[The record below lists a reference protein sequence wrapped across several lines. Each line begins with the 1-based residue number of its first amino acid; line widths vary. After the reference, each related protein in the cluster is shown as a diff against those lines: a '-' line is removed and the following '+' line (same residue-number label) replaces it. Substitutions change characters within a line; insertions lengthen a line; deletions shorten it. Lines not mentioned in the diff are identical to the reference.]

1 MKKLKKLF
9 IITGVVFIIL
19 VLQFCVFYNSVVAT
33 QLDSAN
39 IYMVGDCG
47 SLLRYKGVEV
57 KVSYV
62 QYTYEGVNYP
72 AYCLDKT
79 KPGAENGAYTVSVN
93 SMIQDVGLWRRII
106 NGYPYKSLEE
116 LGVANKEEAFTA
128 TKQAI
133 YCYIHGNNPADYEPI
148 GEAGQRTLNAL
159 KMIVNNANNSTE
171 NMISNKITIEK
182 LDTSF
187 KQDSKEPEYISKSY
201 KISSLGEIENYKITI
216 EKNNNELIEGM
227 KITDSNNQI
236 KNEFNPNE
244 NFKILIPIKYLNQ
257 KGDFKIHIQTRIK
270 TKPVLYGMA
279 ETAGYQDYALTAAT
293 YEDSIE
299 DITDEYSEN
308 ETKIK
313 IIKYDQETKETL
325 SNVEFQLLNSNKEII
340 FANLLTDEN
349 GEILIEHLLPGTY
362 YLKETKVLDGYIENN
377 ELIKVDV
384 GYNETVTVKV
394 NNLQEDEPEEEIPPE
409 KEISNSVIE
418 KDVEKEAKEE
428 IKKLPVTGM

>member
-1 MKKLKKLF
+1 MKKVLKISL
-9 IITGVVFIIL
+9 ILISIIIL
-19 VLQFCVFYNSVVAT
+19 NMLLIINSVNAVS
-33 QLDSAN
+33 LGKIN
-39 IYMVGDCG
+39 ITSGGDCG
-47 SLLRYKGVEV
+47 RLLKYRGIEVIVYYAQYESNGVI
-57 KVSYV
+57 
-62 QYTYEGVNYP
+62 YP

-79 KPGAENGAYTVSVN
+79 KQGVTDNIQYSVSVN
-93 SMIQDVGLWRRII
+93 EAIKDVGLWRYII
-106 NGYPYKSLEE
+106 NGYPYKTIEE
-116 LGVANKEEAFTA
+116 LGCANKEEAFTA

-227 KITDSNNQI
+227 KITDSNNKI

-257 KGDFKIHIQTRIK
+257 KGDFKIHIQTRVK

-279 ETAGYQDYALTAAT
+279 ETSGYQDYALTAAT

-313 IIKYDQETKETL
+313 IIKYDKETKETL
-325 SNVEFQLLNSNKEII
+325 SNVEFQLLNSNQEII

>member
-1 MKKLKKLF
+1 MKKFLKISL
-9 IITGVVFIIL
+9 IIFSILILNILLII
-19 VLQFCVFYNSVVAT
+19 NSVNAVN
-33 QLDSAN
+33 LGKVN
-39 IYMVGDCG
+39 ITSGGDCG
-47 SLLRYKGVEV
+47 RLLKYKGIEV
-57 KVSYV
+57 IVFYA
-62 QYTYEGVNYP
+62 QYEANGVIYP

-79 KPGAENGAYTVSVN
+79 KQGVSDTIQYPVSVN
-93 SMIQDVGLWRRII
+93 EAIKDVGLWRYII
-106 NGYPYKSLEE
+106 NGYPYKTIEE
-116 LGVANKEEAFTA
+116 LGCANKEEAFTA

-171 NMISNKITIEK
+171 NMISNKITVEK

-201 KISSLGEIENYKITI
+201 KISSLGQLENYKVTI
-216 EKNNNELIEGM
+216 EKGNNELIEGI

-236 KNEFNPNE
+236 KKEFNPNE
-244 NFKILIPIKYLNQ
+244 RFKILIPIKYLNE
-257 KGDFKIHIQTRIK
+257 KGDFKIHIQTRVK
-270 TKPVLYGMA
+270 TKPVLYGA
-279 ETAGYQDYALTAAT
+279 SETPGYQDYALTGAT

-299 DITDEYSEN
+299 DIVDEYSEN

-313 IIKYDQETKETL
+313 VIKYDKETKETL

-340 FANLLTDEN
+340 YANLVTDEN
-349 GEILIEHLLPGTY
+349 GEILIDHLLPGTY
-362 YLKETKVLDGYIENN
+362 YLKETNPLDGYIENE

-394 NNLQEDEPEEEIPPE
+394 NNLQEDEPEEETPPE

-418 KDVEKEAKEE
+418 KEEKKK

>member
-1 MKKLKKLF
+1 MKKFLKISL
-9 IITGVVFIIL
+9 IVISIIIL
-19 VLQFCVFYNSVVAT
+19 NMLLIINSVNAVN
-33 QLDSAN
+33 LGKIN
-39 IYMVGDCG
+39 ITSGGDCG
-47 SLLRYKGVEV
+47 RLLKYRGIEVIVYYAQYESNGVI
-57 KVSYV
+57 
-62 QYTYEGVNYP
+62 YP

-79 KPGAENGAYTVSVN
+79 KQGVTDNIQYSVSVN
-93 SMIQDVGLWRRII
+93 EAIKDVGLWRYII
-106 NGYPYKSLEE
+106 NGYPYKTIEE
-116 LGVANKEEAFTA
+116 LGCANKEEAFTA

-159 KMIVNNANNSTE
+159 KMIVNNASNSTE

-257 KGDFKIHIQTRIK
+257 KGDFKIHIQTRVK

-279 ETAGYQDYALTAAT
+279 ETSGYQDYALTAAT

-313 IIKYDQETKETL
+313 IIKYDKETKETL
-325 SNVEFQLLNSNKEII
+325 SNVEFQLLNSNQEII

-362 YLKETKVLDGYIENN
+362 YLKETRALDKYVENN

-428 IKKLPVTGM
+428 VKKLPVTGM

>member
-1 MKKLKKLF
+1 MKKVLKISL
-9 IITGVVFIIL
+9 ILISIIIL
-19 VLQFCVFYNSVVAT
+19 NMLLIINSVNAVN
-33 QLDSAN
+33 LGKIN
-39 IYMVGDCG
+39 ITSGGDCG
-47 SLLRYKGVEV
+47 RLLKYRGIEVIVYYAQYESNGVI
-57 KVSYV
+57 
-62 QYTYEGVNYP
+62 YP

-79 KPGAENGAYTVSVN
+79 KQGVTDNIQYSVSVN
-93 SMIQDVGLWRRII
+93 ESIKDVGLWRYII
-106 NGYPYKSLEE
+106 NGYPYKTIEE
-116 LGVANKEEAFTA
+116 LGCANKEEAFTA

>member
-1 MKKLKKLF
+1 M
-9 IITGVVFIIL
+9 
-19 VLQFCVFYNSVVAT
+19 
-33 QLDSAN
+33 
-39 IYMVGDCG
+39 
-47 SLLRYKGVEV
+47 
-57 KVSYV
+57 
-62 QYTYEGVNYP
+62 
-72 AYCLDKT
+72 
-79 KPGAENGAYTVSVN
+79 
-93 SMIQDVGLWRRII
+93 
-106 NGYPYKSLEE
+106 
-116 LGVANKEEAFTA
+116 
-128 TKQAI
+128 
-133 YCYIHGNNPADYEPI
+133 
-148 GEAGQRTLNAL
+148 
-159 KMIVNNANNSTE
+159 TE
-171 NMISNKITIEK
+171 S
-182 LDTSF
+182 
-187 KQDSKEPEYISKSY
+187 
-201 KISSLGEIENYKITI
+201 
-216 EKNNNELIEGM
+216 
-227 KITDSNNQI
+227 
-236 KNEFNPNE
+236 
-244 NFKILIPIKYLNQ
+244 
-257 KGDFKIHIQTRIK
+257 QTRIK

>member
-1 MKKLKKLF
+1 MKKFLKISL
-9 IITGVVFIIL
+9 IVISIIIL
-19 VLQFCVFYNSVVAT
+19 NMLLIINSVNAVN
-33 QLDSAN
+33 LGKIN
-39 IYMVGDCG
+39 ITSGGDCG
-47 SLLRYKGVEV
+47 RLLKYRGIEVIVYYAQYESNGVI
-57 KVSYV
+57 
-62 QYTYEGVNYP
+62 YP

-79 KPGAENGAYTVSVN
+79 KQGVTDNIQYSVSVN
-93 SMIQDVGLWRRII
+93 EAIKDVGLWRYII
-106 NGYPYKSLEE
+106 NGYPYKTIEE
-116 LGVANKEEAFTA
+116 LGCANKEEAFTA

-159 KMIVNNANNSTE
+159 KMIVNNASNSTE

-227 KITDSNNQI
+227 KITDSNNKI

-244 NFKILIPIKYLNQ
+244 SFKILIPIKYLNQ
-257 KGDFKIHIQTRIK
+257 KGDFKIHIQTRVK

-279 ETAGYQDYALTAAT
+279 ETSGYQDYALTAAT

-299 DITDEYSEN
+299 DITDEYLEN

-313 IIKYDQETKETL
+313 IIKYDKETKENL

-340 FANLLTDEN
+340 YSNLLTDEK

-362 YLKETKVLDGYIENN
+362 YLKETRALDGYVENN

-394 NNLQEDEPEEEIPPE
+394 NNLQEDEPEIETPPE

-428 IKKLPVTGM
+428 VKKLPVTGM

>member
-1 MKKLKKLF
+1 
-9 IITGVVFIIL
+9 
-19 VLQFCVFYNSVVAT
+19 
-33 QLDSAN
+33 
-39 IYMVGDCG
+39 
-47 SLLRYKGVEV
+47 
-57 KVSYV
+57 
-62 QYTYEGVNYP
+62 
-72 AYCLDKT
+72 
-79 KPGAENGAYTVSVN
+79 
-93 SMIQDVGLWRRII
+93 
-106 NGYPYKSLEE
+106 
-116 LGVANKEEAFTA
+116 
-128 TKQAI
+128 
-133 YCYIHGNNPADYEPI
+133 
-148 GEAGQRTLNAL
+148 
-159 KMIVNNANNSTE
+159 
-171 NMISNKITIEK
+171 
-182 LDTSF
+182 
-187 KQDSKEPEYISKSY
+187 
-201 KISSLGEIENYKITI
+201 
-216 EKNNNELIEGM
+216 M

-279 ETAGYQDYALTAAT
+279 ETPGYQDYALTAAT

-428 IKKLPVTGM
+428 FKKLPVTGM

>member
-1 MKKLKKLF
+1 MKKFLKISL
-9 IITGVVFIIL
+9 IVISIIIL
-19 VLQFCVFYNSVVAT
+19 NMLLIINSVNAVN
-33 QLDSAN
+33 LGKIN
-39 IYMVGDCG
+39 ITSGGDCG
-47 SLLRYKGVEV
+47 RLLKYRGIEVIVYYAQYESNGVI
-57 KVSYV
+57 
-62 QYTYEGVNYP
+62 YP

-79 KPGAENGAYTVSVN
+79 KQGVTDNIQYSVSVN
-93 SMIQDVGLWRRII
+93 ESIKDVGLWRYII
-106 NGYPYKSLEE
+106 NGYPYKTIEE
-116 LGVANKEEAFTA
+116 LGCANKEEAFTA

>member
-1 MKKLKKLF
+1 MKKVLKISL
-9 IITGVVFIIL
+9 ILISIIIL
-19 VLQFCVFYNSVVAT
+19 NMLLIINSVNAVN
-33 QLDSAN
+33 LGKIN
-39 IYMVGDCG
+39 ITSGGDCG
-47 SLLRYKGVEV
+47 RLLKYRGIEVIVYYAQYESNGVI
-57 KVSYV
+57 
-62 QYTYEGVNYP
+62 YP

-79 KPGAENGAYTVSVN
+79 KQGVTDNIQYSVSVN
-93 SMIQDVGLWRRII
+93 EAIKDVGLWRYII
-106 NGYPYKSLEE
+106 NGYPYKTIEE
-116 LGVANKEEAFTA
+116 LGCANKEEAFTA

-279 ETAGYQDYALTAAT
+279 ETAGYQDYALTAET

-340 FANLLTDEN
+340 YANLVTDEN

-394 NNLQEDEPEEEIPPE
+394 NNLQEDEPEEEMPPE